1 LGLEEVYRIGGA
13 QAIAAFAYGTSSIQ
27 RVDKVVGAGNIYV
40 ALAKAMVFGA
50 VGIDGFYGPSEVVVV
65 ADENADP
72 ALAASELLAQAEH
85 SPDAVAVLVSWS
97 RKLVRAVREE
107 LARLTSGGL
116 DALARLK
123 SGGHGQ
129 GRAKRSK
136 PTPSPR
142 ESLAGR
148 AAFVET
154 KDEQEAIEVV
164 NELAPEHLALMVTEP
179 AALLEQVRHAGC
191 ILMGESSPVA
201 VSDYAAGPSHL
212 LPTGGTARFSS
223 GLSVMDFI
231 KRSSVVSVSPA
242 WLRRFGPV
250 VETLARMESL
260 PEHARS
266 ISLRLKKARS

>member
-1 LGLEEVYRIGGA
+1 LGLDEIYRIGGA

-107 LARLTSGGL
+107 LARL
-116 DALARLK
+116 K

-129 GRAKRSK
+129 ARAKRSK

-148 AAFVET
+148 AALVET
-154 KDEQEAIEVV
+154 KDEREAIEVV
-164 NELAPEHLALMVTEP
+164 NELAPEHLALMVAEP

-212 LPTGGTARFSS
+212 LPTGRTARFSS
-223 GLSVMDFI
+223 GLGVMDFM
-231 KRSSVVSVSPA
+231 KRSSLVSVSPA

-250 VETLARMESL
+250 VETLARMEGL